1 MVLLLGTLF
10 LSVGII
16 ALLPFYL
23 YRKVPKLLSYIIT
36 FAIGF
41 IFLFTA
47 TVHGIWLGLSI
58 FIIGFFWL
66 RFVKINSI
74 NQPKANNSKE
84 KKNYDIQYSTDS

>member
-16 ALLPFYL
+16 ALLHSYV
-23 YRKVPKLLSYIIT
+23 YRKAPRALSCIIT

-41 IFLFTA
+41 MFLFTA

-58 FIIGFFWL
+58 IIIGFFWI
-66 RFVKINSI
+66 RAVNRM
-74 NQPKANNSKE
+74 KAN
-84 KKNYDIQYSTDS
+84 ST